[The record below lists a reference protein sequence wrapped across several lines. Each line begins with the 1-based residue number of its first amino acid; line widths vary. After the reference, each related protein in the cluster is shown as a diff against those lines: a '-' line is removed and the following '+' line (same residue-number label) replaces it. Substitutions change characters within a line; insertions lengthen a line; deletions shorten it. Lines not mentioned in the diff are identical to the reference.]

1 MYNPFKRRRHFYRDV
16 LDRFSKKRTRKRKVL
31 VPRYPSILNVFSNRK
46 LTCAALGSPQC
57 GKVGFT
63 FSSGEQI
70 VFETHREEFEKFR
83 ETNQNVLD
91 TIFLVVAS
99 VYPLISTPLGI
110 LIEKKINLPTNTTGV
125 LTIGLVFGGWIVMLL
140 FYSIFTYF
148 VINQYA
154 KARTILQCHQKEFE
168 KLHAND
174 GEVDIPHQ
182 LVEVTTSQNARKLA
196 VNLRKFLKEE
206 ESRLV
211 GSRSQIAVAK
221 AGLAREIER
230 VLAILARF
238 DLHIRLETDTAEREN
253 LTKTKNE
260 MVKVLGKL
268 RGAAE
273 RIAEFGA
280 RIRACIAEGEIFI
293 LRASRE
299 EAKRDLLLEAKD
311 VGVDVEVAIAGAESA
326 IETTLVALEGYVAR
340 AQALMS
346 HVAESAMSVIGKI
359 ADPRLPNHGLE
370 QFERT
375 VNQAM
380 TEFPSIPDGMKR
392 DSVHS

>member
-1 MYNPFKRRRHFYRDV
+1 MRNPFKRRRPFSRDV
-16 LDRFSKKRTRKRKVL
+16 LDRFSKKKTRKQKVWI
-31 VPRYPSILNVFSNRK
+31 PKYPSILDVFGNRK
-46 LTCAALGSPQC
+46 LTCAALGSHC
-57 GKVGFT
+57 GKVGFSQL
-63 FSSGEQI
+63 FEGRI
-70 VFETHREEFEKFR
+70 FETHREEFKKFH

-91 TIFLVVAS
+91 TIFLVVAC
-99 VYPLISTPLGI
+99 VWPLPSITMGI
-110 LIEKKINLPTNTTGV
+110 LIEKKINLSTSSTGV

-148 VINQYA
+148 VISQYA
-154 KARTILQCHQKEFE
+154 KARAILQCHQKEFE
-168 KLHAND
+168 NLHTND

-182 LVEVTTSQNARKLA
+182 LVEAATSQNARKLA
-196 VNLRKFLKEE
+196 VNLRNFLKEE

-221 AGLAREIER
+221 AGLAREMER

-238 DLHIRLETDTAEREN
+238 DLHIRLETDPMEREN
-253 LTKTKNE
+253 LIKTKDE
-260 MVKVLGKL
+260 MVKMLGKL

-273 RIAEFGA
+273 RIAEFEA

-311 VGVDVEVAIAGAESA
+311 VGVDAEVAIASAESA

-340 AQALMS
+340 AQTLMNR
-346 HVAESAMSVIGKI
+346 VAESAMGVIGKI
-359 ADPRLPNHGLE
+359 ADPRLPDHGLE

-375 VNQAM
+375 VSQVM
-380 TEFPSIPDGMKR
+380 TEFPSIPDNLKR
-392 DSVHS
+392 DGVHS